1 MIFPGFVSIPADDDR
16 EDAPKS
22 HLITKK
28 DVKRAIPFLIVVII
42 ALIFFYRYFKKQS
55 DWSNCASNM
64 NAVYK
69 CVSLYANDWDDRFPP
84 PAESDPAT
92 GTPVVQNGKVITWV
106 TQVFA
111 YDPRPEI
118 FQCPA
123 SDHSEAVPT
132 EAAIHPKNGGKAIH
146 ITVNSTYGMYA
157 GYATA
162 SQSLLERSGQS
173 IFLSETS
180 NMGAMKTYD
189 PFPFKDTTG
198 KVVGQDGY
206 LIGWDNSN
214 IEPNAQSKFVT
225 RMAFRDTANGVFD
238 NADSRHGNMML
249 HGIAPDGSLKNL
261 RSYEA
266 KIEMQ
271 GGQPSGLWR
280 TPPRQR

>member
-1 MIFPGFVSIPADDDR
+1 MIFPVFVSIPADDDR

-28 DVKRAIPFLIVVII
+28 DVKRFLIVLPFIV
-42 ALIFFYRYFKKQS
+42 LILFFLYRYFKKQS

-69 CVSLYANDWDDRFPP
+69 SVSLYANDWDDRFPP
-84 PAESDPAT
+84 LAEADATT
-92 GTPVVQNGKVITWV
+92 GTPTVTNGKVITWV

-132 EAAIHPKNGGKAIH
+132 EGAIHPKGAPKAIH
-146 ITVNSTYGMYA
+146 VTVNSTYGMYA

-162 SQSLLERSGQS
+162 SQSLLDRSGQS

-180 NMGAMKTYD
+180 NMGAMNTYD
-189 PFPFKDTTG
+189 PFPFKDSAG
-198 KVVGQDGY
+198 KVVGYDGY
-206 LIGWDNSN
+206 VMGWDNSN
-214 IEPNAQSKFVT
+214 VEPNAQSKNVT
-225 RMAFRDTANGVFD
+225 RMAFRDTADGTFN
-238 NADSRHGNMML
+238 NADSRHGNMMV
-249 HGIAPDGSLKNL
+249 HCIAPDGSLINL
-261 RSYEA
+261 HSYQI
-266 KIEMQ
+266 KMEMQ

-280 TPPRQR
+280 TPPHQH